1 MVKIERIIDR
11 YLFGLLVPILSL
23 FRFFDKKIDEKKN
36 KKILVVKLWAIGDS
50 VLSLALIK
58 ALKKT
63 GTVDVLTRKR
73 VIDVYRSY
81 EVNKIY
87 DMDNT
92 KEFLKLLSKGRQYD
106 YVFDLE
112 PYLNLSAIFS
122 FILGKQRVGFS
133 NQWRSMLYNEKI
145 KFRKDQHM
153 VQNYFDMARILGIN
167 YDTEKLEKLNVSKK
181 AKKKVDTFL
190 KKIKKLI
197 VGITPGVAES
207 TKTRMWF
214 EERFA
219 ETADRI
225 IKELDCDVIFIDGP
239 SNKENV
245 EKIVSMMKEKPINAS
260 DKFSLEETFYLISKC
275 DVFISNDTG
284 PMHIAAAQGCKTI
297 GLFGP
302 NTPILWAPYG
312 KGNISIYKTD
322 KPVLI
327 ENDKGIFKEG
337 KREEYMGP
345 ITVEDVF
352 LAVKK
357 LLNKK

>member
-1 MVKIERIIDR
+1 MVKIERTIDR
-11 YLFGLLVPILSL
+11 YFFGFFVPFFSL
-23 FRFFDKKIDEKKN
+23 FKFLDKKVKP

-50 VLSLALIK
+50 IIALSLIK
-58 ALKKT
+58 VLKKI
-63 GTVDVLTRKR
+63 GTVDILTRKK
-73 VIDVYRSY
+73 VIDVFKAYD
-81 EVNKIY
+81 VNKIY
-87 DMDNT
+87 DMDNA

-112 PYLNLSAIFS
+112 PYLNISAIFS
-122 FILGKQRVGFS
+122 FILGKQRIGFS

-153 VQNYFDMARILGIN
+153 VQNYLDMARILGVD
-167 YDTEKLEKLNVSKK
+167 YDTEKLENLNVSKK
-181 AKKKVDTFL
+181 AKKNVDTFL
-190 KKIKKLI
+190 KKIKKTI

-219 ETADRI
+219 ELADRI
-225 IKELDCDVIFIDGP
+225 INELDCDVVFVDGP
-239 SNKENV
+239 SNKNIV
-245 EKIVSMMKEKPINAS
+245 EKIISMMEEKPTNAS
-260 DKFSLEETFYLISKC
+260 GKFSLDETFYLISKC
-275 DVFISNDTG
+275 KIFISNDTG

-302 NTPILWAPYG
+302 NTPVLWAPYG

-327 ENDKGIFKEG
+327 ENDKGTFKEG